1 MLIPETI
8 APQRV
13 TMSASGPNSAPP
25 EWYCHFRTQ
34 VRSFC
39 RRPQAQTE
47 HGGDKQHGNEDAKR
61 QVVAPGVVEEQAE
74 ERRTAGGEDAG
85 HVALTIRWY

>member
-34 VRSFC
+34 VGHFVGG
-39 RRPQAQTE
+39 RRHKLST
-47 HGGDKQHGNEDAKR
+47 
-61 QVVAPGVVEEQAE
+61 AE
-74 ERRTAGGEDAG
+74 MNSMAMKMLKDR
-85 HVALTIRWY
+85 